1 MPRASHPLEAVL
13 GHDFADQNLLAE
25 ALTHSSHGPGAWQPT
40 YERLEFLGDRVLGL
54 VVAEMLL
61 KHFPGE
67 EEGALARRHSALV
80 MGGTLARIGGG
91 IGLSAHVIM
100 SRGEDETGGRNKP
113 NLLADVLEAVIAA
126 LYLDGGL
133 ETAAEFIEKH
143 WRPLMDST
151 PTPPQDAKTALQ
163 ELVQG
168 EGKPLPDYELL
179 SRRGPDHA
187 PLFTVRARIADIQP
201 ETATGPTKRAAEQAA
216 AKAVLIRA
224 GIWTKATNGR
234 PMEEEE
240 EEEE

>member
-13 GHDFADQNLLAE
+13 GHDFVDQNLLAE
-25 ALTHSSHGPGAWQPT
+25 ALTHSSHGPAIRKPT

-61 KHFPGE
+61 NHFPGE

-80 MGGTLARIGGG
+80 MGETLARIGGG

-100 SRGEDETGGRNKP
+100 SRGEDEAGGRNKP

-133 ETAAEFIEKH
+133 EVAAEFIKKH
-143 WRPLMDST
+143 WRPLMDGT

-163 ELVQG
+163 EWVQG
-168 EGKPLPDYELL
+168 QGKPLPDYELM
-179 SRRGPDHA
+179 SRTGPDHV
-187 PLFTVRARIADIQP
+187 PLFTVRARAADAQP
-201 ETATGPTKRAAEQAA
+201 ETATGPSKRAAEQAA

-224 GIWTKATNGR
+224 GVWTKATNG
-234 PMEEEE
+234 PMEKEE
-240 EEEE
+240 